1 MSASREKKI
10 RQELAAQGIPDI
22 KEIRAAEARQQQRR
36 SNILY
41 GSIAV
46 IFVLVTAALLVWNSN
61 IIQRTATAVSV
72 DGTKYSAAEVNY
84 YYNNVMNSTLSS
96 EYGSYMSANASLP
109 MDQQEMT
116 DMDLMFLGATLPEGV
131 DKMTWH
137 DYFMQVTKDVL
148 VEQTALVKAAKA
160 DGFELDDEAKKEL
173 TDTMDALNEYSKQAG
188 VTVNAYLKSMFGAT
202 MTESV
207 FEDLLTRAVLTSRY
221 QASKLGSYT
230 YTEAEMQEYYTKNPN
245 LFDVADYEYV
255 SFRGTAPS
263 TTDAD
268 GKTVAPTDAEN
279 AAAKAK
285 AEAAAK
291 DVLAKYQAG
300 GDLEELAKEYKDIAN
315 YFHQEEASYSG
326 GTVQEWVFDAARK
339 AGDSDVLTSGST
351 YYVIVYHS
359 RERVEYHPVNVRH
372 ILCKINETGLDSKAE
387 DYKEKRQILLDAAK
401 AKAEGLLD
409 QFKAGTKTAE
419 AFGELAGKNSDDTG
433 SVGNGGLYTNVGK
446 GEMVPAF
453 DEWIYD
459 ESRQA
464 GDTDIVFVDMEGY
477 YTGYHVMYF
486 DGVSED
492 PYWLLNARTT
502 KLNEDFSAWMEG
514 LQEGLTAEEHSG
526 MKYVG

>member
-22 KEIRAAEARQQQRR
+22 KEIRAEEARKQQRR
-36 SNILY
+36 ANILY
-41 GSIAV
+41 GSIAA

-61 IIQRTATAVSV
+61 IIQRTSAAVSV
-72 DGTKYSAAEVNY
+72 DGTKFSAAEVNY

-96 EYGSYMSANASLP
+96 EYGSYMSADPSLP

-116 DMDLMFLGATLPEGV
+116 DMDLLFLGATLPEGV
-131 DKMTWH
+131 EKMTWH

-148 VEQTALVKAAKA
+148 IEQTALIKAAKA
-160 DGFELDDEAKKEL
+160 DGYELDDEAKKEL
-173 TDTMDALNEYSKQAG
+173 SDTMAALEEYSKQSG
-188 VTVNAYLKSMFGAT
+188 VTTNAYLKSLFGNT
-202 MTESV
+202 MTKPV
-207 FEDLLTRAVLTSRY
+207 FEKLLSNAVLTSRY
-221 QASKLGSYT
+221 QASKLEGYSYT
-230 YTEAEMQEYYTKNPN
+230 DAELQEYYTKNPN

-255 SFRGTAPS
+255 TFKGTAPS

-268 GKTVAPTDAEN
+268 GKTVAATDAEN

-300 GDLEELAKEYKDIAN
+300 GDLEALAKEYSDIAN

-326 GTVQEWVFDAARK
+326 GTVQEWVFDSARK
-339 AGDSDVLTSGST
+339 ADDAGMLNTDST
-351 YYVIVYHS
+351 YYVVVYHS

-372 ILCKINETGLDSKAE
+372 ILCSIDESGLDSTAE
-387 DYKEKRQILLDAAK
+387 DYKEKRQVLLDAAK

-409 QFKAGTKTAE
+409 QFKAGAKTPE
-419 AFGELAGKNSDDTG
+419 AFGELADKNSDDTG

-446 GEMVPAF
+446 GEMVDAF
-453 DEWIYD
+453 DQWIYD
-459 ESRQA
+459 ESRKA
-464 GDTDIVFVDMEGY
+464 GDTGIVFVDMAGY

-486 DGVSED
+486 DGVSDD
-492 PYWLLNARTT
+492 PYWLLKARTT
-502 KLNEDFSAWMEG
+502 KLNEDFAAWMEG
-514 LQEGLTAEEHSG
+514 LQEGLSAEEHSG